1 MRLVIKPN
9 LGLQYRAFYKVRFLA
24 IVVVELRKSKEK
36 MQAWISSLN
45 DFIYLVAILPST
57 VGPSR
62 MSVLED
68 LVELLSLT
76 SDGLLSLLV
85 HLAVSWIEDLL
96 IICGQ
101 LNAECRQSRILAQS
115 LNYSLT
121 VRRRENRRFLSSDVA
136 PTCGSIP
143 EIISTSWSFVPSSR
157 LHPYPSKVLIQQ
169 KAIRHPLDD
178 RYRFAFSLGDS
189 LHHSM
194 SSTQWVV
201 FWSEYHLAMEALHNA
216 RVLVSSPS

>member
-9 LGLQYRAFYKVRFLA
+9 LGLQNRAFYKVRFLA

-36 MQAWISSLN
+36 MQASISSLN

-85 HLAVSWIEDLL
+85 HLQAVSWIEDLL

-115 LNYSLT
+115 LNYSLM
-121 VRRRENRRFLSSDVA
+121 VRRREDRRLLSSDVA

-157 LHPYPSKVLIQQ
+157 LHPY
-169 KAIRHPLDD
+169 PLDD

>member
-36 MQAWISSLN
+36 MQASISSLN

-85 HLAVSWIEDLL
+85 HLQAVSWIEVLL

-101 LNAECRQSRILAQS
+101 LNTECRQSRILAQS
-115 LNYSLT
+115 LNYSLM
-121 VRRRENRRFLSSDVA
+121 VRRSEDRRFLSSDVA
-136 PTCGSIP
+136 PTCRSIP
-143 EIISTSWSFVPSSR
+143 EIISTS
-157 LHPYPSKVLIQQ
+157 
-169 KAIRHPLDD
+169 
-178 RYRFAFSLGDS
+178 
-189 LHHSM
+189 
-194 SSTQWVV
+194 
-201 FWSEYHLAMEALHNA
+201 
-216 RVLVSSPS
+216 